1 MRPIHVTAGASVAAL
16 HGARRP
22 TVAKNA
28 FIALGLVAAAL
39 VSQQAGAEKPA
50 AAKRIIV
57 IAHRGEHTE
66 APENTL
72 ASIRK
77 AIEVG
82 CDYVEVDVRRTRDGA
97 LVLMHDST
105 VDRTTNGRGKV
116 EALSLAEI
124 RALDAGAKRGAAWA
138 GEKVPTFDEALAACK
153 GKIKVYVDHKAGP
166 PAEILS
172 AIEKHGMV
180 RDVVIYGSVENL
192 RAFKRLNPRVWIMPD
207 HPGSPEKIVELV
219 RDLKPET
226 LDGNIVDWTAE
237 QVQAAHRAGA
247 QVWVDHPAGRDD
259 EAGVRLSVEMGVEA
273 IQTDAPAKV
282 IGLLKNMGRR

>member
-1 MRPIHVTAGASVAAL
+1 MRPIHVTADARVAAL
-16 HGARRP
+16 HCARRR
-22 TVAKNA
+22 TAARSA
-28 FIALGLVAAAL
+28 FIAVGVVAAAL
-39 VSQQAGAEKPA
+39 VSQRAGAEKPA

-116 EALSLAEI
+116 ETLTLAEI

-192 RAFKRLNPRVWIMPD
+192 RAFKRLNSRVWIMPD

-237 QVQAAHRAGA
+237 QVQAAHQAGA
-247 QVWVDHPAGRDD
+247 QVWVDHPASRDD